1 MLCRPG
7 QGAVTVGAAPAPPC
21 LPAGAGEAG
30 SALGLVAA
38 AHGELQQRGWW
49 PPGPSLSQGMV
60 TYEK

>member
-7 QGAVTVGAAPAPPC
+7 QGAVTVGAALALPC
-21 LPAGAGEAG
+21 LPASAGEAS

-38 AHGELQQRGWW
+38 AHGALQQRGWW

-60 TYEK
+60 TFEK